1 MSGPLLD
8 HLHGGVQPV
17 HLGHRHVH
25 DDHVRVGL
33 LDQRHRVQAVAG
45 LAGDLQVGVVLE
57 DAAEPL
63 ADQRVVVDQDDADGH
78 GQSYIATIADCTIAD

>member
-1 MSGPLLD
+1 M
-8 HLHGGVQPV
+8 QPV

-25 DDHVRVGL
+25 DDDVRVGL
-33 LDQRHRVQAVAG
+33 LDQGDGVQAVAG

-57 DAAEPL
+57 DAAEAL

-78 GQSYIATIADCTIAD
+78 G